1 MDGTGIYYYADGM
14 VARIEF
20 INGKKVKEEPLSEN
34 YAIPNRF
41 NPQQQMNN
49 QDQYG
54 DQGQYNDPVDDQNQ
68 DDGQYDDGAGEEEQP
83 FDDAGEEEQPND
95 GAGEEEQPNDG
106 AGEEEQP
113 NDGAGEE
120 DKDDG
125 DGQNDGNSS
134 PNQGGIL
141 GMIQV
146 ENLKGRHQ
154 KEIVLP
160 VMEKVRVVSNTITQF
175 CFMRFF
181 IRGLKVIK
189 TTAYTRIY
197 IPAS

>member
-95 GAGEEEQPNDG
+95 GAGEE
-106 AGEEEQP
+106 
-113 NDGAGEE
+113 